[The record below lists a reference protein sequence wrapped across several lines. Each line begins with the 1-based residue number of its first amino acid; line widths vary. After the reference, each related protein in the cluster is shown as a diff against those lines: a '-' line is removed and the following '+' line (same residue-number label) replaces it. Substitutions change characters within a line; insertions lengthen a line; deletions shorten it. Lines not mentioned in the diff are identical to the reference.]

1 MRGRGPE
8 KRRSGISHPRIVGGG
23 VTNDA
28 WVRAANTQGN
38 FAAPPHRW
46 SWVTNDEG
54 VRSAPYQRCVGA
66 DGVKPGC
73 RVGGSVRAYRLKV
86 AVRQHRDMSLE

>member
-1 MRGRGPE
+1 MRGQ
-8 KRRSGISHPRIVGGG
+8 RRMTRARTVL
-23 VTNDA
+23 TNDA
-28 WVRAANTQGN
+28 GARAGKAQVGN
-38 FAAPPHRW
+38 LTPTHRRW
-46 SWVTNDEG
+46 RG
-54 VRSAPYQRCVGA
+54 YQRCVGA